1 MLVLDVDHSLL
12 FDEETMRSIDKP
24 TLLVERVA
32 GRPRF
37 MTMRAHLRL
46 KRLVSINGVIPVTKR
61 TMEEYQQLELFQIDA
76 PPKWAIIASGEI
88 LLKEGKVDRRY
99 ENWLRQFKKESSLDS
114 ILEYLIEME
123 QVSFDVYPSDTLS
136 NQIALPHKPIH
147 RTLDEAMLLEELF
160 RKYETK

>member
-46 KRLVSINGVIPVTKR
+46 KRLVSIDGVVPVTKR

-76 PPKWAIIASGEI
+76 PPKWAIIAGGEV
-88 LLKEGKVDRRY
+88 LLKDGKVDRRY
-99 ENWLRQFKKESSLDS
+99 ENWLRQFNKKTSLDS

-123 QVSFDVYPSDTLS
+123 QVSFDVYPSETLS
-136 NQIALPHKPIH
+136 SLITLPHEPIE
-147 RTLDEAMLLEELF
+147 RTADEALLLEELF
-160 RKYETK
+160 RKYETT

>member
-46 KRLVSINGVIPVTKR
+46 KRLVSIDGVVPVTKR

-76 PPKWAIIASGEI
+76 PPKWAIIAGGEV
-88 LLKEGKVDRRY
+88 LLKDGKVDRRY
-99 ENWLRQFKKESSLDS
+99 ENWLRQFNKKTSLDS

-123 QVSFDVYPSDTLS
+123 QVSFDVYPSETLS
-136 NQIALPHKPIH
+136 SLITLPHEPIE
-147 RTLDEAMLLEELF
+147 RTADEALLLEELF
-160 RKYETK
+160 HKYETT

>member
-1 MLVLDVDHSLL
+1 MLLLDVDHSLL

-46 KRLVSINGVIPVTKR
+46 KRLVSIDGVVPVTKR

-76 PPKWAIIASGEI
+76 PPKWAIIAGGEV
-88 LLKEGKVDRRY
+88 LLKDGKVDRRY
-99 ENWLRQFKKESSLDS
+99 ENWLRQFNKKTSLDS

-123 QVSFDVYPSDTLS
+123 QVSFDVYPSETLS
-136 NQIALPHKPIH
+136 SLITLPHEPIE
-147 RTLDEAMLLEELF
+147 RTADEALLLEELF
-160 RKYETK
+160 HKYETT

>member
-46 KRLVSINGVIPVTKR
+46 KRLVSIDGVIPVTKR
-61 TMEEYQQLELFQIDA
+61 TKEEYQQLELFQIDA
-76 PPKWAIIASGEI
+76 PPKWAIIAGGEV
-88 LLKEGKVDRRY
+88 LLKDGKVDRRY
-99 ENWLRQFKKESSLDS
+99 ENWLRQFNKKTSLDS

-123 QVSFDVYPSDTLS
+123 QVSFDVYPSETLS
-136 NQIALPHKPIH
+136 SLITLPHDPIQ
-147 RTLDEAMLLEELF
+147 RTTDEALLLEELF
-160 RKYETK
+160 RKYETT

>member
-46 KRLVSINGVIPVTKR
+46 KRLVSIDGVVPVTKR

-76 PPKWAIIASGEI
+76 PPKWAIIAGGEV
-88 LLKEGKVDRRY
+88 LLKDGKVDRRY
-99 ENWLRQFKKESSLDS
+99 ENWLRQFNKKTSLDS

-123 QVSFDVYPSDTLS
+123 QVSFDVYPSETLS
-136 NQIALPHKPIH
+136 SLITLTHEPIQ
-147 RTLDEAMLLEELF
+147 RTTDEALLLEELF
-160 RKYETK
+160 RKYETT

>member
-1 MLVLDVDHSLL
+1 VLDVDHSLL

-46 KRLVSINGVIPVTKR
+46 KRLVSIDGVVPVTKR

-76 PPKWAIIASGEI
+76 PPKWAIIAGGEV
-88 LLKEGKVDRRY
+88 LLKDGKVDRRY
-99 ENWLRQFKKESSLDS
+99 ENWLRQFNKKTSLDS

-123 QVSFDVYPSDTLS
+123 QVSFDVYPSETLS
-136 NQIALPHKPIH
+136 SLITLPHEPIE
-147 RTLDEAMLLEELF
+147 RTADEALLLEELF
-160 RKYETK
+160 RKYETT

>member
-37 MTMRAHLRL
+37 MTLRAHLRL

-88 LLKEGKVDRRY
+88 LLKEGKVR
-99 ENWLRQFKKESSLDS
+99 FF
-114 ILEYLIEME
+114 I
-123 QVSFDVYPSDTLS
+123 F
-136 NQIALPHKPIH
+136 
-147 RTLDEAMLLEELF
+147 
-160 RKYETK
+160 

>member
-1 MLVLDVDHSLL
+1 
-12 FDEETMRSIDKP
+12 MRSIDKL

-37 MTMRAHLRL
+37 MTMRAHFRL

-61 TMEEYQQLELFQIDA
+61 PMEEYQQLELFQIDA

-114 ILEYLIEME
+114 ILEYLIGME
-123 QVSFDVYPSDTLS
+123 QVSFDVYPSDTFS
-136 NQIALPHKPIH
+136 NQSALPHEPIQ
-147 RTLDEAMLLEELF
+147 RTLEEAMFLEELF

>member
-1 MLVLDVDHSLL
+1 MLLLDVDHSLL

-46 KRLVSINGVIPVTKR
+46 KRLVSINGVVPVTKR

-76 PPKWAIIASGEI
+76 PPKWAIIEDGKI

-99 ENWLRQFKKESSLDS
+99 ENWLRQFNKETSLDS

-123 QVSFDVYPSDTLS
+123 QVSIDVYPSETLS
-136 NQIALPHKPIH
+136 SAITLPHEPIQ
-147 RTLDEAMLLEELF
+147 RTTDEAVLLEELF
-160 RKYETK
+160 RKYETT

>member
-12 FDEETMRSIDKP
+12 FDEETMRSINKP

-46 KRLVSINGVIPVTKR
+46 KRLVSIDGVVPVTKR

-76 PPKWAIIASGEI
+76 PPKWAIIAGGEV
-88 LLKEGKVDRRY
+88 LLKDGKVDRRY
-99 ENWLRQFKKESSLDS
+99 ENWLRQFNKKTSLDS

-123 QVSFDVYPSDTLS
+123 QVSFDVYPSETLS
-136 NQIALPHKPIH
+136 SLITLPHEPIE
-147 RTLDEAMLLEELF
+147 RTADEALLLEELF
-160 RKYETK
+160 RKYETT

>member
-46 KRLVSINGVIPVTKR
+46 KRLVSIDGVVPVTKR

-76 PPKWAIIASGEI
+76 PPKWAIIAGGEV
-88 LLKEGKVDRRY
+88 LLKDGKVDRRY
-99 ENWLRQFKKESSLDS
+99 ENWLRQFNKKTSLDS

-123 QVSFDVYPSDTLS
+123 QVSFDVYPSETLS
-136 NQIALPHKPIH
+136 SLITLPHDPIQ
-147 RTLDEAMLLEELF
+147 RTTDEALLLEELF
-160 RKYETK
+160 RKYETT

>member
-1 MLVLDVDHSLL
+1 
-12 FDEETMRSIDKP
+12 
-24 TLLVERVA
+24 
-32 GRPRF
+32 
-37 MTMRAHLRL
+37 
-46 KRLVSINGVIPVTKR
+46 
-61 TMEEYQQLELFQIDA
+61 MEEYQQLELFQIDA

-136 NQIALPHKPIH
+136 NQIALPHEPIH